1 LRVTKYYRV
10 ATLLHED
17 EYQFVKRVSELMQ
30 CSLAKAV
37 SVCVVWARQ
46 NQNFRNLLKTLEEAR
61 KKGGEEECR
70 GS

>member
-1 LRVTKYYRV
+1 MTKYYRV

-46 NQNFRNLLKTLEEAR
+46 NPNFRNLLKILEETRR
-61 KKGGEEECR
+61 KESEKE
-70 GS
+70 

>member
-1 LRVTKYYRV
+1 VTKYYRV

-37 SVCVVWARQ
+37 SICVVWARQ
-46 NQNFRNLLKTLEEAR
+46 NQNFRNLLKTLEEAQR
-61 KKGGEEECR
+61 KESEREWH

>member
-1 LRVTKYYRV
+1 VTKYYKV
-10 ATLLHED
+10 TALLHED
-17 EYQFVKRVSELMQ
+17 EYAFVKRVSELMQ

-61 KKGGEEECR
+61 KKNAEEECR

>member
-1 LRVTKYYRV
+1 VTKYYRV

-46 NQNFRNLLKTLEEAR
+46 NQNFRNLLKTLEEA
-61 KKGGEEECR
+61 KGKESEREWHG
-70 GS
+70 